1 MGNEYGVN
9 DDADDAA
16 HTTFVRLRRSRSDA
30 SSDELVLSRAAMHL
44 HTFGV
49 LSSIESGSPGFVS
62 DRYLSAISAETSIT
76 ALELCLA
83 GLWERT
89 SCGYRVSDAD
99 TLSVAEQIHGQLND
113 LAARCTRNGGHIVDP
128 QHPAVCAKCG
138 SVLGVSAGPQVRSH
152 PGSAVRSE
160 IEYRPRHRDIDASG
174 ADAADAA

>member
-1 MGNEYGVN
+1 MI
-9 DDADDAA
+9 DDAEDAE

-30 SSDELVLSRAAMHL
+30 SSDELTLSRAAMHL

-49 LSSIESGSPGFVS
+49 LSSIEAGSPGFVS
-62 DRYLSAISAETSIT
+62 DCYLNAISAETSIT

-99 TLSVAEQIHGQLND
+99 TLSVAEQIHGQLSD
-113 LAARCTRNGGHIVDP
+113 LAARCTRNGGHIIDP
-128 QHPAVCAKCG
+128 HHTDVCAKCG
-138 SVLGVSAGPQVRSH
+138 SMLGLTAGPQVRSH
-152 PGSAVRSE
+152 PGSPVRSE
-160 IEYRPRHRDIDASG
+160 IEYRPRPRDIDAPD